1 MTTKKFQILRFRI
14 KTKYFDKSYGS
25 NRNNDKLYGLMKDM
39 SLSTT
44 LYRYLKYVLIILT
57 EKIDF
62 FHE

>member
-14 KTKYFDKSYGS
+14 KTKYFSYGS